1 MMEVKLLVL
10 YLTVLYV
17 LVVGLTEVHKQQH
30 FKCFRLVVWVG
41 VWSAAAPHHHILP
54 LLTEMLP
61 LCTLTHWC
69 MLLFLWLFLPLFD
82 QQWSIGGGERA
93 EARGSGSN
101 PNSGRHISSPP
112 APREDAL
119 FSVTWSEDNYL
130 FFYLEVEGDTFSS
143 SMWKSFDCVTPDP
156 ASHSFI
162 YHRCDSEAQH
172 WCLDRWRHHTTDS
185 LMCS

>member
-1 MMEVKLLVL
+1 MDRFLWTEINKRLRDRLLPVASAVSCRDVCLLFNMMEVKLLVL
-10 YLTVLYV
+10 YLTVLWV
-17 LVVGLTEVHKQQH
+17 LLVGLTEVNKQQH
-30 FKCFRLVVWVG
+30 LKCFRLVVWVG

-82 QQWSIGGGERA
+82 QQWSIGGRERA

-112 APREDAL
+112 APGEDAFLL

-130 FFYLEVEGDTFSS
+130 FF
-143 SMWKSFDCVTPDP
+143 
-156 ASHSFI
+156 I
-162 YHRCDSEAQH
+162 
-172 WCLDRWRHHTTDS
+172 WR
-185 LMCS
+185 